1 MMQTTFD
8 ILIPVAILAVFLVLC
23 AGLYTLF
30 KGGDV
35 ARSTSN
41 KLMRLRVVLQLVAI
55 VLLMAG
61 FWLKSQHS

>member
-1 MMQTTFD
+1 MQTTFD

-30 KGGDV
+30 KGGDA

-41 KLMRLRVVLQLVAI
+41 KLMRLRVLLQLVAI

-61 FWLKSQHS
+61 FWWKSQQS